1 MRVKGFIR
9 VVYLVFLVL
18 AVLPLSA
25 RAQAV
30 AQEDKWTFAVQPYL
44 WMPSIDGTLKYTN
57 AQPGANA
64 DVNMSSDL
72 LSDLQFG
79 FLVNGEAR
87 RGKWAIFTDFI
98 YLSLGSGNSELKKG
112 EFTGPGGRVPFTA
125 SANVGTS
132 TTFKA
137 SIWELAGSYTVG
149 RLENITLEVLAGF
162 RYLGAEGSTD
172 WNLSAAIVGPGPGQT
187 FARSGS
193 TSQREDI
200 WDGIVGVRGRIGL
213 GDGKWGIP
221 YYLDVGAGN
230 YSTFTFQAM
239 TGIQDK
245 FDWIDAN
252 LVWRYLY
259 YSSSGDYL
267 VQNMGFNGPAIGVN
281 FRF

>member
-9 VVYLVFLVL
+9 VVCLVLLVL
-18 AVLPLSA
+18 AALPLSA

-44 WMPSIDGTLKYTN
+44 WMPSIDGTLKYNN

-64 DVNMSSDL
+64 DVNMSSNL
-72 LSDLQFG
+72 LEDLQFG

-87 RGKWAIFTDFI
+87 KGKWAIFTDFI

-112 EFTGPGGRVPFTA
+112 ELTGPGGRVPFTA

-149 RLENITLEVLAGF
+149 RWEKITLEVLAGF
-162 RYLGAEGSTD
+162 RYLGAEASTD

-239 TGIQDK
+239 TGIQYQ
-245 FDWIDAN
+245 FDWIDVS

-267 VQNMGFNGPAIGVN
+267 VQNMGFNGPALGAN